1 MDKLTTTKTT
11 APTGGAAALLAIAVE
26 KGKDFPIETL
36 ERLFALHREEQA
48 AQARR
53 AYYEAMAAFQAMC
66 PRLDKVAQ
74 VSFSTTRYNF
84 APLGYI
90 ADTIRESMQACGLSY
105 RFDIAD
111 SEKGLRVTCIVTHT
125 GGHSERTE
133 MTAPADT
140 SGSKNAIQARGSTVT
155 YLQRY
160 TLLGALGLVTGDEDT
175 DGRGGAK
182 LVDVEQAAVLA
193 QLVSESGSD
202 RAKFLAWGGCSDFE
216 HFPAS
221 KFAEAVKTLQSKIA
235 KQSAATSKPG
245 QKIAVNA
252 ADEELPL

>member
-1 MDKLTTTKTT
+1 
-11 APTGGAAALLAIAVE
+11 
-26 KGKDFPIETL
+26 
-36 ERLFALHREEQA
+36 
-48 AQARR
+48 
-53 AYYEAMAAFQAMC
+53 
-66 PRLDKVAQ
+66 
-74 VSFSTTRYNF
+74 
-84 APLGYI
+84 
-90 ADTIRESMQACGLSY
+90 
-105 RFDIAD
+105 
-111 SEKGLRVTCIVTHT
+111 
-125 GGHSERTE
+125 

-175 DGRGGAK
+175 DGRNGTQ

-193 QLVSESGSD
+193 ALVEDSGSD

-221 KFAEAVKTLQSKIA
+221 KFAEAVKTLKSRAA
-235 KQSAATSKPG
+235 KQPPTAG
-245 QKIAVNA
+245 QKGSKVAVSA